1 MGMRMREHSRYVPF
15 MVTKCYQTTE
25 DWLQNDSLTVAGSA
39 PNLER
44 KTAQKALFVQEIRPL
59 GTSYSPPNGLQGLF
73 CGCFELIFSVQM
85 SQVCGPVDMKMG

>member
-1 MGMRMREHSRYVPF
+1 
-15 MVTKCYQTTE
+15 MVTKCYQTAAE
-25 DWLQNDSLTVAGSA
+25 WLQNDSWKVAGSA

-59 GTSYSPPNGLQGLF
+59 GTSYPPPNGLPGLF

>member
-1 MGMRMREHSRYVPF
+1 MRMREHSRYVPF
-15 MVTKCYQTTE
+15 VVTKCYQTAA
-25 DWLQNDSLTVAGSA
+25 DGFQNDSWKVVGSA

-59 GTSYSPPNGLQGLF
+59 GTSYPPPDGLQGLF

>member
-1 MGMRMREHSRYVPF
+1 M
-15 MVTKCYQTTE
+15 
-25 DWLQNDSLTVAGSA
+25 GSA

-73 CGCFELIFSVQM
+73 
-85 SQVCGPVDMKMG
+85 